1 MISLAKSHINIHTVL
16 YYYLLWECLLIIFLV
31 SFKPDGY
38 FNPEVVKYR
47 QLCAKSQ
54 RKRRLYSLQQ
64 YYHRLLK
71 QILVSRK
78 VNDRQHLLTVTSAV
92 CTKVVQNC
100 TTVELGSIFLKTIVA
115 ICRVLLFIFFY
126 FKITL
131 DIKKLLLLPNFT
143 MKY

>member
-115 ICRVLLFIFFY
+115 ICRECYYLFFSTLRLHLILRSFYYCLILL
-126 FKITL
+126 
-131 DIKKLLLLPNFT
+131 
-143 MKY
+143 